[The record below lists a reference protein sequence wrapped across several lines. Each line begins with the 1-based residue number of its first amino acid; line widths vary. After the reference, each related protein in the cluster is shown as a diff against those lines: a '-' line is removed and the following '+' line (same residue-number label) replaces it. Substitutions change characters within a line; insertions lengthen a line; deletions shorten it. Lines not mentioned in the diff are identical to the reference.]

1 MLNTTKEMEGLYE
14 CTAENKADKINSSAT
29 LQVFEKPTSQ
39 IRPNPHPMLTPG
51 EELTLNCI
59 VNKAT
64 LNITWKKDGDPIK
77 ASAVIAMILNETT
90 SSLRISMVVEEDSGE
105 YSCVARNKPGIL
117 AHSTVMITV
126 KLPPQLNSGLKN
138 RSVTLNSTFTTP
150 CFVKGSPPVSVNWS
164 KDGEALGN
172 NNTLIIKHVT
182 FDDEGFYECVA
193 ENLAGKANL
202 SFWMDVTVSPRILLS
217 PVNQSVID
225 GDPVN
230 FTCSA
235 SGVPTP
241 NITWTFSGGKL
252 QLGNNQKNFDRDLFM
267 ESFLEMPRTTKE
279 MEGTYKCTAENKANT
294 TSSSATLQV
303 FGKPTAELSPKPYPT
318 LTSGDKLR
326 LICIVN
332 EVTVN
337 ITWKKDGD
345 QIKKRANIF
354 TQSDEKK
361 GYLHIAKVVEED
373 SGVYSCEARNRLGNV
388 ARSTVTISKLTLL

>member
-1 MLNTTKEMEGLYE
+1 MYLLKFYFL
-14 CTAENKADKINSSAT
+14 
-29 LQVFEKPTSQ
+29 V
-39 IRPNPHPMLTPG
+39 
-51 EELTLNCI
+51 
-59 VNKAT
+59 
-64 LNITWKKDGDPIK
+64 
-77 ASAVIAMILNETT
+77 
-90 SSLRISMVVEEDSGE
+90 
-105 YSCVARNKPGIL
+105 
-117 AHSTVMITV
+117 
-126 KLPPQLNSGLKN
+126 PPQLNSGLKN

-150 CFVKGSPPVSVNWS
+150 CFVKGSPPVSVNWT
-164 KDGEALGN
+164 KNGEALGN
-172 NNTLIIKHVT
+172 NNTLFINHVT
-182 FDDEGFYECVA
+182 FDDEGFYECVS
-193 ENLAGKANL
+193 ENLAGKANS
-202 SFWMDVTVSPRILLS
+202 SFWIDVTVSPWILLS
-217 PVNQSVID
+217 PVNQFVTD

-241 NITWTFSGGKL
+241 KVTWTFNSCKL
-252 QLGNNQKNFDRDLFM
+252 QSGIIKKNFDRDLFV
-267 ESFLEMPRTTKE
+267 ESFLETPRTTKE

-332 EVTVN
+332 KATVN

-354 TQSDEKK
+354 MQSDEKK

-388 ARSTVTISKLTLL
+388 ARSNVTINVNRKLALL